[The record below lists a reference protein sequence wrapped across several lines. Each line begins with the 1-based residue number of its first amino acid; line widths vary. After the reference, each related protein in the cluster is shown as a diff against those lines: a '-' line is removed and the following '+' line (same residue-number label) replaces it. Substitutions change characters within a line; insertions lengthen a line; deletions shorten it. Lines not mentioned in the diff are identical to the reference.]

1 MATGPPYFLPTT
13 RRAGLTEAVVSDT
26 LRLTDS
32 GGATIGIDSWTST
45 VPSYIGGYIQGSV
58 LTTNVGSVTFG
69 LGTIVTGSGGGG
81 SMTGG
86 QMSATVTYGFV
97 VLGTG
102 YSSTIYIRDGSAGYT
117 VDYATGLTN
126 VSNGTTGST
135 SGPLLRVLYDGL
147 TVYWYSYGQLLR
159 TTARTTG
166 DPLVYANVYFGQ
178 TETVGSATIGDRI
191 DDIRWGAG
199 EPSVGSLTGPT
210 GVAGPTGAIATGPT
224 GLTGPTGRAF
234 TGPTGRAF
242 TGPTGLEGPQGVAG
256 PLLIPVYSLLDNS
269 GGPTITTDATT
280 STGIVF
286 SVPINGSGSPVTQYG
301 GFVSTIGASPA
312 YVQFSFGTLNVVGF
326 FNTEV
331 GIDLNYSS
339 TLPRASRNQYG
350 ISQKA
355 TNDGYYIYAGG
366 ITPSA
371 TVAGTAVPYNQA
383 NPTVFYVLYDGATFF
398 YYIGGVVVY
407 SAAATGTVAS
417 VRAYG
422 AITTS
427 ATSGAGYQQILATW
441 GTQTIGPTGQR
452 GATGFTG
459 ARGFTGERGEA
470 VNTGPTGLTGPQG
483 FTGPQGT
490 AGIGIQGF
498 TGPTGLTGPTGPTGP
513 TGLTGPTGE
522 TGCTGWTGPMGTAL
536 NTGATGPTGLT
547 GWTGPI
553 GPTGRDGPRGEQGGD
568 GNNGADGPK
577 GDTGFTGPRGFTGDA
592 GIGPRGVPGATGPDY
607 TGPTGYTGKTG
618 WTGLTGATGYT
629 GPQGPPGTAVN
640 TGATGP
646 AGTIGYAGARGPQGP
661 AGPAGAQGLPGSAVN
676 TGATGSTGARQIAN
690 TYLVPNDGLAQA
702 VPLNAGSRIIA
713 TTTGTGTYWYVNLPA
728 ASSTGDFVYVEQ
740 ITGNASNYVTYTTQ
754 AANTLSVSGNAQI
767 SFVWSNTW
775 LYSVYAA
782 SAFSNIN

>member
-13 RRAGLTEAVVSDT
+13 RRAGLTEVVVADT

-32 GGATIGIDSWTST
+32 GGANIGIDSWTST

-69 LGTIVTGSGGGG
+69 LGTIVTGSGGIG
-81 SMTGG
+81 SMTGA
-86 QMSATVTYGFV
+86 QMSATVTYGFA

-117 VDYATGLTN
+117 VDIPIGTN

-159 TTARTTG
+159 TAARTTG

-224 GLTGPTGRAF
+224 GLTGS
-234 TGPTGRAF
+234 TGRAF
-242 TGPTGLEGPQGVAG
+242 TGPTGLTGPTGRAGPQGVAG
-256 PLLIPVYSLLDNS
+256 PLPIPIYSLLPNLNLPS
-269 GGPTITTDATT
+269 VTTAETT

-286 SVPINGSGSPVTQYG
+286 SIPVNASGVFVGYDG
-301 GFVSTIGASPA
+301 GFVSALGGTPA
-312 YVQFSFGTLNVVGF
+312 YVQFSFGPQPNAQTRSS
-326 FNTEV
+326 EV
-331 GIDLNYSS
+331 GIDLNY
-339 TLPRASRNQYG
+339 LEYPVPRSGRNQYG
-350 ISQKA
+350 IQLKPSS
-355 TNDGYYIYAGG
+355 DGFYIFAGG
-366 ITPSA
+366 TSPAVTIAGGYTPY
-371 TVAGTAVPYNQA
+371 TLP
-383 NPTVFYVLYDGATFF
+383 NPTIFYVLYDGGTVF
-398 YYIGGVVVY
+398 YYINGVVVY
-407 SAAATGTVAS
+407 SAAVTGTIGVIA
-417 VRAYG
+417 AYG
-422 AITTS
+422 QMSNTAQSGSGFHRLLAI
-427 ATSGAGYQQILATW
+427 W

-452 GATGFTG
+452 GSTGFTG
-459 ARGFTGERGEA
+459 AQGFTGPRGEA
-470 VNTGPTGLTGPQG
+470 VNTGPTGLTGATG
-483 FTGPQGT
+483 ATGPQGT

-498 TGPTGLTGPTGPTGP
+498 TGASGFTGPTGLTGS

-536 NTGATGPTGLT
+536 NTGATGATGLT

-553 GPTGRDGPRGEQGGD
+553 GPTGLTGPRGEQGGD

-577 GDTGFTGPRGFTGDA
+577 GDTGAVGPTGLTGAA
-592 GIGPRGVPGATGPDY
+592 GIGPRGVPGPTGPDY
-607 TGPTGYTGKTG
+607 TGPTGHTGRTG
-618 WTGLTGATGYT
+618 WTGNTGWTGCT

-661 AGPAGAQGLPGSAVN
+661 AGPAGAQGVPGSAVN
-676 TGATGSTGARQIAN
+676 TGATGATGARQIAN
-690 TYLVPNDGLAQA
+690 TYLVPNDGSQRL
-702 VPLNAGSRIIA
+702 VPLNGGSRIIT
-713 TTTGTGTYWYVNLPA
+713 TTTGTGTFWYVNLPA
-728 ASSTGDFVYVEQ
+728 ASSTGDFVYIEQ
-740 ITGNASNYVTYTTQ
+740 VTNNASNYVTYTTQ

-775 LYSVYAA
+775 LYSVYTA
-782 SAFSNIN
+782 SAFSNID

>member
-1 MATGPPYFLPTT
+1 MSLPYTLTNATIAASANGGYTITNANNSVNGGLTSLISVATGANIQATVPAGINNQATVGFTDSNSITSYTYAWQIFGVGSTATAYKPGVWIDANGIYVNMSSSITYSAENTFYVNYDGT
-13 RRAGLTEAVVSDT
+13 RFNYYANGVFYYSVVAASYATMYAVVI
-26 LRLTDS
+26 LNPS
-32 GGATIGIDSWTST
+32 GNGT
-45 VPSYIGGYIQGSV
+45 P
-58 LTTNVGSVTFG
+58 GSVTG
-69 LGTIVTGSGGGG
+69 AVWGTALVGPTG
-81 SMTGG
+81 
-86 QMSATVTYGFV
+86 
-97 VLGTG
+97 
-102 YSSTIYIRDGSAGYT
+102 
-117 VDYATGLTN
+117 
-126 VSNGTTGST
+126 
-135 SGPLLRVLYDGL
+135 
-147 TVYWYSYGQLLR
+147 
-159 TTARTTG
+159 
-166 DPLVYANVYFGQ
+166 
-178 TETVGSATIGDRI
+178 
-191 DDIRWGAG
+191 
-199 EPSVGSLTGPT
+199 LTGPT
-210 GVAGPTGAIATGPT
+210 GPTGRTGLTGATGFTGPTGAIATGPT
-224 GLTGPTGRAF
+224 GRTGPTGF
-234 TGPTGRAF
+234 TGA
-242 TGPTGLEGPQGVAG
+242 TGPTGLTGWTGPQGIAG
-256 PLLIPVYSLLDNS
+256 PLPIPIYSLLPNLNLP
-269 GGPTITTDATT
+269 GVTTAETT

-286 SVPINGSGSPVTQYG
+286 SIPINGSGESISYNG
-301 GFVSTIGASPA
+301 GFLSTFGSVPA
-312 YVQFSFGTLNVVGF
+312 YVQFSFGPINFGASSP
-326 FNTEV
+326 EV
-331 GIDLNYSS
+331 GIDLNYSTS
-339 TLPRASRNQYG
+339 AFRVDRNKYG
-350 ISQKA
+350 IVQD
-355 TNDGYYIYAGG
+355 TNNSTFYIYAGG
-366 ITPSA
+366 QYSVATITK
-371 TVAGTAVPYNQA
+371 TAIPFTSS
-383 NPTVFYVLYDGATFF
+383 NPTIFYVLYDGATFF
-398 YYIGGVVVY
+398 YYIDGIVVW
-407 SAAATGTVAS
+407 SAPATGTIAS

-422 AITTS
+422 ELSTVAQIGS
-427 ATSGAGYQQILATW
+427 GYQQLLAIW
-441 GTQTIGPTGQR
+441 GSQAIGPTGQR
-452 GATGFTG
+452 GSTGSTGAQGFTG
-459 ARGFTGERGEA
+459 PMGTAL
-470 VNTGPTGLTGPQG
+470 NTGPTGLTGPQG

-536 NTGATGPTGLT
+536 NTGATGPTGPT
-547 GWTGPI
+547 GLTGPI

-775 LYSVYAA
+775 LYSVYTA